1 MVHTSCRKRGKMK
14 ILVVDDD
21 RVLADVI
28 TFMLHKEGFEV
39 IQAYDGVAA
48 LERWEKEEPDL
59 VVLDVNMP
67 KLDGFEVCRRIRG
80 QGDTPI
86 LMLTVRNEEEDVL
99 NGFEIGVDDYIVKP
113 FSPGQL
119 VARVKAILRRSK
131 GKPIVTEINIGK
143 LTIFPGRREVKIESR
158 PEAILLTHLENQLLE
173 YLMINAGQVL
183 TIDMII
189 DHVWGPSAADRDM
202 LRQLVHRLRVKIEMD
217 PAAPIYIQTFPGLG
231 YGFSEKS

>member
-1 MVHTSCRKRGKMK
+1 MK

-39 IQAYDGVAA
+39 IQAYDGAA
-48 LERWEKEEPDL
+48 GLERWKKEKPDL

-67 KLDGFEVCRRIRG
+67 KISGFEVCRRIRAA
-80 QGDTPI
+80 GDTPI
-86 LMLTVRNEEEDVL
+86 LMLTVRSEEEDIL
-99 NGFEIGVDDYIVKP
+99 NGFEIGADDYIVKP

-131 GKPIVTEINIGK
+131 GKPINPEIVVGNVTIY
-143 LTIFPGRREVKIESR
+143 PGRREVEIESH
-158 PEAILLTHLENQLLE
+158 PEPISLTHLENQLLE

-183 TIDMII
+183 TIEMII
-189 DHVWGPSAADRDM
+189 DHVWGPDAADRDM
-202 LRQLVHRLRVKIEMD
+202 LRQLVHRLRSKIEDD
-217 PAAPIYIQTFPGLG
+217 PSQPVYIKTVPGLG
-231 YGFSEKS
+231 YGLMVS

>member
-1 MVHTSCRKRGKMK
+1 MK

-59 VVLDVNMP
+59 LVLDVNMP
-67 KLDGFEVCRRIRG
+67 KMGGFEVCRHIRA

-86 LMLTVRNEEEDVL
+86 LLLTVRGEEEDIL
-99 NGFEIGVDDYIVKP
+99 SGFEIGADDYMVKP

-131 GKPIVTEINIGK
+131 GKPIKSEIIVGNI
-143 LTIFPGRREVKIESR
+143 TIFPGKRELRIESQ
-158 PEAILLTHLENQLLE
+158 PEPISLTHLENLLLE

-202 LRQLVHRLRVKIEMD
+202 LRQLVHRLRVKIEPD
-217 PAAPIYIQTFPGLG
+217 LAFPIYIQTVPGLG
-231 YGFSEKS
+231 YGFLRKE

>member
-1 MVHTSCRKRGKMK
+1 MK

-21 RVLADVI
+21 RVLADVL

-59 VVLDVNMP
+59 LVLDVNMP
-67 KLDGFEVCRRIRG
+67 KMSGFDVCRRIRAI
-80 QGDTPI
+80 GDTPI
-86 LMLTVRNEEEDVL
+86 LMLTVRGEEEDIL
-99 NGFEIGVDDYIVKP
+99 NGFEIGVDDYMVKP

-131 GKPIVTEINIGK
+131 GKPIKAEVIVGSITLRPGK
-143 LTIFPGRREVKIESR
+143 REVKFDSQLEPVS
-158 PEAILLTHLENQLLE
+158 LTHLENQLLD

-183 TIDMII
+183 TTDMII
-189 DHVWGPSAADRDM
+189 DHVWGPSGADRDM
-202 LRQLVHRLRVKIEMD
+202 LRQLVHRLRVKIEPD
-217 PAAPIYIQTFPGLG
+217 PSAPIYIQTVPGLG
-231 YGFSEKS
+231 YGFIEKE